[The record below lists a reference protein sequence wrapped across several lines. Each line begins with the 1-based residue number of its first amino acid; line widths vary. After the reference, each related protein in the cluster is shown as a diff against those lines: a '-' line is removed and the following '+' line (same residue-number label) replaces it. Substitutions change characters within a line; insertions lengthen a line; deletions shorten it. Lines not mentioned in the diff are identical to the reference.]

1 MPACSARPAKRK
13 ANQSAYAA
21 NAENHPSGVSMLG
34 LTTFHLHNRQSACSK
49 ADQLR
54 RAPEIHQDAALKSS
68 PWKLMVMP
76 SSACTSC
83 ACSIA
88 VLRAHFCA

>member
-13 ANQSAYAA
+13 ANQSACAA
-21 NAENHPSGVSMLG
+21 NAENRLNGVSMLG
-34 LTTFHLHNRQSACSK
+34 LTMFHLHSRQSVCSK
-49 ADQLR
+49 AGQSQQ
-54 RAPEIHQDAALKSS
+54 APEIHQDAALKSS
-68 PWKLMVMP
+68 PWKLMVIP